1 MRLHKRSSKPSSWQA
16 RNAIR
21 QIEIM
26 ISIPF
31 NRPYIAGNEEAYI
44 HEAIKSGRLSA
55 KGPFTTQCEHLIK
68 QYTGASCAMLTNS
81 CTAAL
86 EMAVILARLGP
97 DDEVIM
103 PSFTFPSTANACLI
117 RGARPVFVDIR
128 RDTLNID
135 ETRIEAA
142 ITERTRAI
150 MVVHYA
156 GVACEM
162 DAIMAIAKRHGL
174 IVIEDA
180 AHAFLARYRGRA
192 LGTIGH
198 MATFSFHATKNI
210 SCGEG
215 GALLIN
221 DERFLQEAEI
231 LGDKGTNRA
240 AFQAG
245 KVKKYS
251 WVGLGTSASMGE
263 LSAAYLLAQL
273 EAAATITRRRID
285 AWHDYNA
292 LLGALNVAGR
302 IVTPGVPDGITH
314 NGHIYYLLA
323 SSSAERDHIQAVL
336 REQGIE
342 SASHYEP
349 LHDSLAGRA
358 HCVTHGNL
366 DNTEA
371 VSGRILRLPLWPD
384 IGKDNVSRVAKKI
397 VEAVVPDQQ

>member
-1 MRLHKRSSKPSSWQA
+1 
-16 RNAIR
+16 
-21 QIEIM
+21 M

-31 NRPYIAGNEEAYI
+31 NRPYIAGNEETYI

-55 KGPFTTQCEHLIK
+55 KGHFTNQCEHLIK
-68 QYTGASCAMLTNS
+68 QHTGALCAMLTNS

-117 RGARPVFVDIR
+117 RGVRPVFVDIR

-162 DAIMAIAKRHGL
+162 NAIMAIAKRHGL

-180 AHAFLARYRGRA
+180 AHAFLSRYRGRA

-221 DERFLQEAEI
+221 DERFLQAGEI
-231 LGDKGTNRA
+231 LRDKGTNRED
-240 AFQAG
+240 FLAG
-245 KVKKYS
+245 KVRKYS
-251 WVGLGTSASMGE
+251 WVGLGTSACMGE

-273 EAAATITRRRID
+273 EVAADITKSRIELWNEYD
-285 AWHDYNA
+285 A

-302 IVTPGVPDGITH
+302 IGTPGVPDGILP
-314 NGHIYYLLA
+314 NGHIYYVLA
-323 SSSAERDHIQAVL
+323 PSSSERDRIQALL
-336 REQGIE
+336 REHGIE

-349 LHDSLAGRA
+349 LHESRAGRA
-358 HCVTHGNL
+358 HCVTPGDL
-366 DNTEA
+366 GNTED

-384 IGKDNVSRVAKKI
+384 LGKDNVLRV
-397 VEAVVPDQQ
+397 VQEVVAALV